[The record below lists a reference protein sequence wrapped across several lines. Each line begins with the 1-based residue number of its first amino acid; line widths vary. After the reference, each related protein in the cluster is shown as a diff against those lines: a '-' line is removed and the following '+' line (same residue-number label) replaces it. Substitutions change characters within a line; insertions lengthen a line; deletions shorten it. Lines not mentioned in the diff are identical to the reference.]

1 MLLRYSDFLRE
12 NVEVYQTDDPS
23 LASRKNLLNDLEKQS
38 KEFLQKR
45 IELDNIYIT
54 YKDEG
59 DLINKLSARGFIK
72 KTGNKKNI
80 EFENPLLSIYSGASQ
95 KSRTLKDI
103 EKSIEELKGRLK
115 DKNDYLQK
123 NPNSKESVGSEIE
136 TLNKELE
143 EKNKQIQKISNEI
156 VQIQR
161 VSNERLK
168 EITKNFKDTNR
179 QVRSELK

>member
-72 KTGNKKNI
+72 KTGNKKI
-80 EFENPLLSIYSGASQ
+80 
-95 KSRTLKDI
+95 
-103 EKSIEELKGRLK
+103 
-115 DKNDYLQK
+115 
-123 NPNSKESVGSEIE
+123 
-136 TLNKELE
+136 
-143 EKNKQIQKISNEI
+143 
-156 VQIQR
+156 
-161 VSNERLK
+161 
-168 EITKNFKDTNR
+168 
-179 QVRSELK
+179 